1 MVTEPLLEV
10 RDVSKTFQQPR
21 TLLEV
26 LARQPRSAL
35 HALRGVSLTLASGE
49 TLGVVGESGCGK
61 STLGRCLAGL
71 YTPEEGEILWRG
83 QPLSGI
89 RRFDRSR
96 HIQMIF
102 QDPYSSLNP
111 RMTIAQM
118 LNEVLFVHAPGMS
131 SAERHDRADNLLQ
144 MVGLSP
150 SLKNR
155 LPHAFS
161 GGQRQRISI
170 ARALA
175 LEPEVLVADEPVSA
189 LDVSV
194 QAQIINLLESLRERL
209 GISIIFIAHDLNVVR
224 HISHRVAVMYLGQ
237 IVETAPTEA
246 LFGDPQHPYTQAL
259 LSAIPVPDPDARSL
273 QIGVQGELPD
283 PLSPPPG
290 CGFST
295 RCPFVVNACGSPVPE
310 FLHSDGQH
318 HVRCIRARPSA
329 VSVPA

>member
-1 MVTEPLLEV
+1 MLTEPLLEV
-10 RDVSKTFQQPR
+10 RGVSKSFPQPR
-21 TLLEV
+21 SLLEV
-26 LARQPRSAL
+26 LACQPRRAL
-35 HALRGVSLTLASGE
+35 HALRGVSLTLEPGE
-49 TLGVVGESGCGK
+49 TLGIVGESGCGK

-71 YTPEEGEILWRG
+71 YTPESGEILWRG
-83 QPLSGI
+83 QPLSDI
-89 RRFDRSR
+89 SRSDRSR
-96 HIQMIF
+96 RIQMVF

-118 LNEVLFVHAPGMS
+118 LDEVLFVHAPSMS
-131 SAERHDRADNLLQ
+131 SAERHDRTNSLLQ

-150 SLKNR
+150 SLKDR

-209 GISIIFIAHDLNVVR
+209 GISVIFIAHDLNVVR

-237 IVETAPTEA
+237 IVETASTEA
-246 LFGDPQHPYTQAL
+246 LFGNPQHPYTQAL
-259 LSAIPVPDPDARSL
+259 LSAIPVLDPDDRSL
-273 QIGVQGELPD
+273 QIGVQGEHPD

-295 RCPFVVNACGSPVPE
+295 RCPFVMNECGKPIPE
-310 FLHSDGQH
+310 LFDPDEQH
-318 HVRCIRARPSA
+318 RVRCIRVRPSA